1 MEYSTFT
8 LSSFKIPTHTYMH
21 RRSDIHSYFDP
32 ESIMAGEFRVPVE
45 LPMGVFMVGDDLAAL
60 STATSKGA
68 AANTQEGSGGA
79 TIVGLEGGLHN
90 ALPGSKYRLP
100 MWVAEALRQPGF
112 ASVSVPEMLN
122 SRSFKEFSQDPMGP
136 NIASAKSPLFFE
148 IGCDV
153 SSMVSSAHEAQRLR
167 NRLQDLYARRYPHVL
182 ESADKRGYDLGEAR
196 ATLPLLERSTMD
208 MVVSCQANEK
218 TWYRENSR

>member
-1 MEYSTFT
+1 
-8 LSSFKIPTHTYMH
+8 MH
-21 RRSDIHSYFDP
+21 RRSDVNSYFDP

-68 AANTQEGSGGA
+68 ANTQEGGGA
-79 TIVGLEGGLHN
+79 SAIIGLEGGLHN

-100 MWVAEALRQPGF
+100 LWVAEALRQPGY

-136 NIASAKSPLFFE
+136 NIAAAKSALFYE

-153 SSMVSSAHEAQRLR
+153 ASMVNSSHEAQRLR

-208 MVVSCQANEK
+208 LVVSCQANEK